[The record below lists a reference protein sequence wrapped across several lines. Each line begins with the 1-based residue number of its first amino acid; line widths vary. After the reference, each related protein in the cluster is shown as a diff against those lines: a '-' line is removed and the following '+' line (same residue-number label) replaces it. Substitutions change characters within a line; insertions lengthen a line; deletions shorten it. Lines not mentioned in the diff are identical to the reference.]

1 MAVLHLPLKGVWFDQ
16 IVSGEKTHEFR
27 LVTPFWTKRL
37 EGRSYDLIELSRGY
51 PPRGDETRRIR
62 RPWRGFDRRTIT
74 HPHFGD
80 EPVEVFAI
88 RVN

>member
-37 EGRSYDLIELSRGY
+37 EGRSYDLIELSHGY
-51 PPRGDETRRIR
+51 PPRDDQKRRDKPLPSRCIGGGAAGER
-62 RPWRGFDRRTIT
+62 RLQSGRSCART
-74 HPHFGD
+74 
-80 EPVEVFAI
+80 
-88 RVN
+88 